1 MEDSDILKR
10 FDNDKLI
17 DVVKIISVT
26 AMMMKFVIMLLI
38 Y

>member
-1 MEDSDILKR
+1 MEDLDILKR

-26 AMMMKFVIMLLI
+26 VMMMKFVIMLLI